1 VAGGGKG
8 NAVYRIDTEGFVRA
22 VFRRPVTIFAMVLQ
36 GDVLTLGT
44 GHGGGVFAVDLAD
57 ERVSMVVKVDPKDVV
72 ALAAGPKG
80 RLVLGTA
87 DQAAVYALGAD
98 LARKGTLV
106 SKVLD
111 AGQVARWGT
120 VRVRADVPAWCKVT
134 VATRSGNVA
143 KPDER
148 TWSDWSAELPANKG
162 WARIVSPPGRFLQY
176 RLSLQG
182 TGKVTPVVDQVE
194 VVYQVGNLA
203 PVVRAVTV
211 VPSAHPKRREERAGG
226 RKPFRMI
233 RVQASDPNG
242 DALAYSY
249 YFRRRGR
256 KVWIKLAEKSSQS
269 SYAWD
274 TTGLADGP
282 YEVRVVASDEPDN
295 PRGQALEAGRISR
308 AVVVDNNPPA
318 VSGLK
323 AKDAGGG
330 RAVLSGKVADTTSR
344 IVRIDYAVDTNDE
357 WRPVLPADGICDS
370 PSEAFSVT
378 IPELEP
384 GVHRLAVRV
393 TDEYNNTGYASV
405 EVTVGK

>member
-1 VAGGGKG
+1 M
-8 NAVYRIDTEGFVRA
+8 YRIDADGFVRA
-22 VFRRPVTIFAMVLQ
+22 VFRRPVTILSMVLQ
-36 GDVLTLGT
+36 KGTLLLGT
-44 GHGGGVFAVDLAD
+44 GHGGQVFAVEVQAD
-57 ERVSMVVKVDPKDVV
+57 RATVLTKVDPKDVTS
-72 ALAAGPKG
+72 LAVDATG
-80 RLVLGTA
+80 RVYLGTA
-87 DQAAVYALGAD
+87 GQAGLFVLGRGY
-98 LARKGTLV
+98 ARKGTCI
-106 SKVLD
+106 SKPLD
-111 AGQVARWGT
+111 AKQISRWGT
-120 VRVRADVPAWCKVT
+120 LRVLAEVPPGCGVT

-143 KPDER
+143 KPDEK
-148 TWSDWSAELPANKG
+148 TWSDWSAELPVGKG
-162 WARIVSPPGRFLQY
+162 WTKITSPPGRFFQY
-176 RLSLQG
+176 RLTLQG
-182 TGKVTPVVDQVE
+182 SGKATPVVDQVE

-211 VPSAHPKRREERAGG
+211 VPSAHPKRREERPGG

-242 DALAYSY
+242 DSLAYSY

-256 KVWIKLAEKSSQS
+256 KLWVKLLERSDRS

-282 YEVRVVASDEPDN
+282 YEVRVIASDEPDN
-295 PRGQALEAGRISR
+295 PRGQALAVGRISR

-330 RAVLSGKVADTTSR
+330 RALLTGKVADTTSR

-357 WRPVLPADGICDS
+357 WTPVLPDDGICDS
-370 PSEAFSVT
+370 TREGFSVT
-378 IPELEP
+378 VPELEP

-393 TDEYNNTGYASV
+393 TDEYGNEAYTSV
-405 EVTVGK
+405 EVTIGK